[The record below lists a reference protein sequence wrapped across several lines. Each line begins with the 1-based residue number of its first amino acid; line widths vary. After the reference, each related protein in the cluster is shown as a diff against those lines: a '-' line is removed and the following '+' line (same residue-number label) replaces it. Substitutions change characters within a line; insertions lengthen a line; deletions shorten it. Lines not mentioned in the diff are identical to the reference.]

1 MAFNKNLDGTVLY
14 IVKVNATNDIQK
26 QIIDHI
32 LGQMSDG
39 YWEGKASMT
48 KYWRQIDYDKQNDY
62 IVVYDNPKVRGRA
75 DFGMKTIGQWFAWKI
90 KFIAKQCCD
99 DYNVKGF
106 SGKWDKYDEQTKI
119 SYLSHPID
127 VTIKDVHE
135 TCDVLEKLTL
145 NNYEYQ

>member
-90 KFIAKQCCD
+90 KFIAKRCCD